1 KKAWL
6 TCAYTHLQAGVFT
19 PEFAMS
25 ASGTKQP
32 QKGFQWT
39 AMSEQQTSVTVMAT
53 AAGQD
58 PILLRIT
65 SIQASSHCQK

>member
-39 AMSEQQTSVTVMAT
+39 AMSEKLTLYIMLIGNSESA
-53 AAGQD
+53 
-58 PILLRIT
+58 LEL
-65 SIQASSHCQK
+65 